1 MEIADY
7 FKREPNRPIDAL
19 IADLLKDKPAGRTPR
34 IRRTAETESDEFL
47 DRTAETNQADT
58 KHLPF

>member
-19 IADLLKDKPAGRTPR
+19 IADLLKDRPAGRTPGVR
-34 IRRTAETESDEFL
+34 SVAETESDRFL
-47 DRTAETNQADT
+47 DRTAETDQADT
-58 KHLPF
+58 QNLPF